1 MITSVWGNFFLEFL
15 GLGFIMSIIFPLTEK
30 KLKFLILELEFL
42 FEFEKITIRIKVL
55 RYLRLEEKI

>member
-1 MITSVWGNFFLEFL
+1 
-15 GLGFIMSIIFPLTEK
+15 MSIIFPLTEK